1 MSPSGLFQESPGY
14 HGLIAALE
22 AIGSSTGRR
31 LEAEELATF
40 GLSSLLLPEMLA
52 GKRMQLAL
60 LDRISNKLRRQ
71 QRRTSDSKARKPVSG
86 SRLFSMLRDCYSLDP
101 GNKDLLDAF
110 RALAVDMSGGTSQ
123 QISEAIRGKCV
134 VVHVSC
140 EKRIQSA
147 KESAISFLPCAPDEV
162 HLLVTG
168 NPERVK
174 FSSCSLG
181 FRFSD
186 NNLAVDAPDNYE
198 GHCTKVMLLYT
209 LLHLMGPP
217 RCVVKLDDDVHLHNR
232 FRFNALIKAFAKGL
246 VDYSGFTV
254 RPTSDSFYQ
263 GWHVGKC
270 EDRRFDWRG
279 HQYPLPSSFARGGDG
294 YVLGEQSLSVLATS
308 FLNMRSFFSAFPMLE
323 DVSVGLMLQ
332 LYGISLLEHD
342 LVGARSRAAVKPVFS
357 SANDRTS
364 DYDQIR
370 RLNRSSLRH
379 KEDEHCLYRRRLERL
394 FKKQ

>member
-52 GKRMQLAL
+52 GKKMQLAL
-60 LDRISNKLRRQ
+60 LERISNKLRRQ
-71 QRRTSDSKARKPVSG
+71 QRRTSDSKAIKPVAG

-123 QISEAIRGKCV
+123 QISEVIRGKCV

-168 NPERVK
+168 NPERVR

-181 FRFSD
+181 FRSSD

-217 RCVVKLDDDVHLHNR
+217 RCVVKLDDDVHLLNR
-232 FRFNALIKAFAKGL
+232 FRFNALVEAVTKGQ
-246 VDYSGFTV
+246 VDYAGFTL
-254 RPTSDSFYQ
+254 RPSPDSFYH

-270 EDRRFDWRG
+270 EDRRLDMRG
-279 HQYPLPSSFARGGDG
+279 HQYPLPSAYARGGDG
-294 YVLGEQSLSVLATS
+294 YVLGERSLSVLAAS
-308 FLNMRSFFSAFPMLE
+308 FLSMRSFFSAFPMLE
-323 DVSVGLMLQ
+323 DVLVGLMLQ
-332 LYGISLLEHD
+332 LHGISLREHD
-342 LVGARSRAAVKPVFS
+342 LVGARSGAATKPVFTS
-357 SANDRTS
+357 INDS
-364 DYDQIR
+364 MLDYDQIR

-379 KEDEHCLYRRRLERL
+379 RKDEFYLYHRRLERL
-394 FKKQ
+394 LKKQ